1 MVDVRPDIM
10 TEMEADVIK
19 MIEGLPLRPNVT
31 EMTAEEIRSEAEKYG
46 TKTKFENYNFVSS
59 VKNRS
64 AGATVYLGG
73 KDVEQKKLSEY
84 QKHVI
89 NTLPTTL
96 AKLHEYLKRAP
107 LVRVK
112 RFMGQNVHFVPQCKL
127 YVSVHRKE
135 MIRLSYFFSISLFEQ
150 TPGAGPD
157 LSLVYIPEWIETE
170 RQILVFPRSG
180 ITYVLGT
187 DYYGEVKKG
196 FLRMGMWQAKQQN
209 KLGLHAGTKILTA
222 RDKHGK
228 LRRYGMILFGMTA
241 TGKTTHSCHDHGL
254 TGKGESAK
262 VLQDDVVFLCKDGT
276 AYGTERGYYV
286 KTEDLNMEMQPA
298 LYMACT
304 NPNSLLENVLV
315 DYEGNVDFDDDCLT
329 GNGRAMVRRE
339 DLGWKRV
346 ARSVDLPPLEELDGL
361 VIAFITRRN
370 TIVPIASRL
379 SPEEAAGA
387 FMLGESIESSGSDPR
402 KAGQSVRVVGT
413 NPFLIG
419 DEAEEGNWFYD
430 FVKTNEN
437 KIQCYLLNTGGI
449 GEIRVP
455 GKEGIPLVKQG
466 VTRVQIQEMAS
477 IIRGILRGNIEWT
490 DDPLWKVQVPKK
502 VEGIDISRFELN
514 KFYLRRTIED
524 YSGQLKKE
532 RTEYLEQFTNLDPA
546 VMKAYK
552 F

>member
-1 MVDVRPDIM
+1 MGDASRDIIR
-10 TEMEADVIK
+10 ELEADVIK
-19 MIEGLPLRPNVT
+19 MVESLPTRPNVT
-31 EMTAEEIRSEAEKYG
+31 EPTAQEIRSEAEKYG
-46 TKTKFENYNFVSS
+46 TRTNFGNYNFVSS

-64 AGATVYLGG
+64 AGVTVYLGG
-73 KDVEQKKLSEY
+73 KDVEQRKLNEH
-84 QKHVI
+84 QKHI
-89 NTLPTTL
+89 IHSLPSTL
-96 AKLHEYLKRAP
+96 ARLHEYLKRAP

-112 RFMGQNVHFVPQCKL
+112 RFMGQNRHFVPQCKL
-127 YVSVHRKE
+127 YVSVHHGE
-135 MIRLSYFFSISLFEQ
+135 MMRLAYFFSISLFEQ
-150 TPGAGPD
+150 APGAGPD
-157 LSLVYIPEWIETE
+157 LSLVYVPEWQESE

-209 KLGLHAGTKILTA
+209 KLGLHAGTKLLAA
-222 RDKHGK
+222 RDKNGK
-228 LRRYGMILFGMTA
+228 IRRYGMILFGMTA

-298 LYMACT
+298 LYQACT
-304 NPNSLLENVLV
+304 NPNSLLENVMV
-315 DYEGNVDFDDDCLT
+315 DFEGNVDFDSDSLT

-346 ARSVDLPPLEELDGL
+346 SRSIDLHRLADLDGL
-361 VIAFITRRN
+361 IIAFITRRN
-370 TIVPIASRL
+370 TVVPIASKL
-379 SPEEAAGA
+379 TPEQAAGA

-430 FVKTNEN
+430 FIKSNEE

-455 GKEGIPLVKQG
+455 GRDGIPLVKQG
-466 VTRVQIQEMAS
+466 VTRVKISEMAS
-477 IIRGILRGNIEWT
+477 VIRGILRGTIEWT
-490 DDPLWKVQVPKK
+490 EDPLWKVEVPKK
-502 VEGIDISRFELN
+502 VEGIDIGRFDLHR
-514 KFYLRRTIED
+514 FYLRRTIEN
-524 YSGQLKKE
+524 YSEELKSE
-532 RTEYLEQFTNLDPA
+532 RTEYLDQFPTLEPS
-546 VMKAYK
+546 VTKAYK
-552 F
+552 L